1 MGESGGRKAAYQSY
15 SPSSSHQFEGRFGK
29 CVKVSG
35 PHQIVVQ
42 LVDDAGNVLATSRPI
57 TVNVRLKGRHDDHA
71 GMDAGDD
78 HGHHDGGDDHG
89 DGGDGDDD
97 DGGHH

>member
-42 LVDDAGNVLATSRPI
+42 LVDDAGNVLAATKPI
-57 TVNVRLKGRHDDHA
+57 TVDVVLKGHHDEHA
-71 GMDAGDD
+71 GMDG
-78 HGHHDGGDDHG
+78 GGDH
-89 DGGDGDDD
+89 
-97 DGGHH
+97 GGHH